1 MSSQASRIACNIAC
15 VGQLGYMKEV
25 GHDQVSEQ
33 LPELV
38 RRAGMSYEMF
48 ARALSVS
55 RRSVGMWLAGE
66 EPGRLNRVRIYEFRR
81 LLEALCKVI
90 KPEKLGAW
98 WERPAPNFGG
108 STPLQVL
115 ERGEV
120 DRLWRML
127 WEIRAGN
134 SGD

>member
-1 MSSQASRIACNIAC
+1 
-15 VGQLGYMKEV
+15 MKAV

-38 RRAGMSYEMF
+38 RRAGMSYEML

-55 RRSVGMWLAGE
+55 RRSIGMWLAGE

-115 ERGEV
+115 ERGEA
-120 DRLWRML
+120 DRLWRMV

>member
-1 MSSQASRIACNIAC
+1 VLAKLLAILL
-15 VGQLGYMKEV
+15 VPGKLGYMKAV
-25 GHDQVSEQ
+25 GHDQASEQ

-81 LLEALCKVI
+81 LVEALCKVI

-115 ERGEV
+115 ERGEA
-120 DRLWRML
+120 DRLWRMV